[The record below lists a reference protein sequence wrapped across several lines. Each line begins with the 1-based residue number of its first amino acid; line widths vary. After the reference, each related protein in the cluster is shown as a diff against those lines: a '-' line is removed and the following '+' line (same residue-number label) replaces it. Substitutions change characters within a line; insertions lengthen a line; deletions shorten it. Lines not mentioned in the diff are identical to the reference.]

1 MSQENVETIRE
12 LYHDWLRGDMALDRM
27 HPEISMFEADTI
39 PGAASAV
46 GIDAVRRYMESFA
59 RYWEQIRFEPTEFVD
74 AGDQVVVVA
83 RLVGRGKG
91 SGVAVER
98 EWAYVW
104 TMSAGKVRRMDGYP
118 SRADAL
124 RAVGLEA

>member
-1 MSQENVETIRE
+1 MSRENVATIRA
-12 LYHDWLRGDMALDRM
+12 LYGDWLRGDMALDRM
-27 HPEISMFEADTI
+27 DPEISMFEADTI

-59 RYWEQIRFEPTEFVD
+59 RYWEEIRFEPTEFVD

-83 RLVGRGKG
+83 RLMGRGKG
-91 SGVAVER
+91 SGVDVER

-104 TMSAGKVRRMDGYP
+104 TVSAGKVVRMDGYA
-118 SRADAL
+118 SRAEAL
-124 RAVGLEA
+124 KAVGLEK